1 MSMIKRKVIL
11 SSALM
16 IFVLAGCSNGVE
28 TTNSSESSVQS
39 EQQVITESSTQ
50 AYRNTVKNFTTV
62 TTQEITDKIN
72 NGDAF
77 YLYIEKKHVLIVK
90 NLYQSFKKLPP
101 FLNLHLRIQI
111 SMQNQKIYYLDL
123 TNVDDPSDEEDQKTM
138 EFTNEY
144 GIDTVPAFQYFE
156 GQIYHSEIKDIDSG
170 EITVDEI
177 KEFINFPYYDEDV
190 TTAPD
195 TTIDENE

>member
-1 MSMIKRKVIL
+1 MIKRKVIL

-77 YLYIEKKHVLIVK
+77 YLYIGKETCPYCQEFVP
-90 NLYQSFKKLPP
+90 KLQEATTI
-101 FLNLHLRIQI
+101 FESASSDSDIDVE
-111 SMQNQKIYYLDL
+111 SKIYYLDL